1 MSVFVDLLQDRDRF
15 IKEIVDGVAV
25 GRKILALTLVS
36 VACLALYG
44 VIIGSQY
51 SWLQALSSGVK
62 LPILFLLTN
71 AICLPTLFIFGSFF
85 GSKRSAMQ
93 TAALLL
99 AGTAVIGIVLV
110 GFAPVTVF
118 FTVTTKNYQFLKIL
132 NVGFFSIAGILGIL
146 FFNRFLAE
154 SMEAGAQP
162 VRARGLFLRFWFL
175 LYAFVGTQLAWTLRP
190 FFGAPD
196 MRFEF
201 LRELGGNFYSNV
213 FQSLGHLFG
222 AQ

>member
-1 MSVFVDLLQDRDRF
+1 
-15 IKEIVDGVAV
+15 
-25 GRKILALTLVS
+25 
-36 VACLALYG
+36 
-44 VIIGSQY
+44 
-51 SWLQALSSGVK
+51 
-62 LPILFLLTN
+62 
-71 AICLPTLFIFGSFF
+71 
-85 GSKRSAMQ
+85 MQ